1 MFIGPPSSIIC
12 QQYLTKFLELA
23 SDVGIP
29 IKHSK
34 TVHPTTDTIVHG
46 IRINTV
52 EMSMSLPDDK
62 CASIKEKILSL
73 YKRKKC
79 TVQEIQSLVGSLNFA
94 CLVVVPGRPFL
105 RRMIDLT
112 RGANNKNHYIRI
124 NKEARAN
131 MSAWLQFISSF
142 NGKCLFLPERWT
154 SSDSIKLYTDSAGS
168 FGYAAVFG
176 KYWFNGTWPDNWKN
190 FSYCILRT
198 FSHRGSP

>member
-1 MFIGPPSSIIC
+1 MLQNKLDDFMFIGPPSSIIC

-105 RRMIDLT
+105 RRND
-112 RGANNKNHYIRI
+112 
-124 NKEARAN
+124 
-131 MSAWLQFISSF
+131 
-142 NGKCLFLPERWT
+142 
-154 SSDSIKLYTDSAGS
+154 
-168 FGYAAVFG
+168 
-176 KYWFNGTWPDNWKN
+176 
-190 FSYCILRT
+190 
-198 FSHRGSP
+198 